1 MCPQRDLGKSS
12 WDYSWVL
19 PERRRT
25 WHSEPLNEE
34 GFMEVGS
41 DSAGGVCPL
50 LGILGTGMGC
60 ECTVSLER
68 DSVTSGQVRAELFV
82 LHSVS
87 IVQNSS
93 EKLPQEVLLCSSLVT
108 EKVRRKWGLGSHL
121 CRSCMACP
129 VEPWN
134 SVSQHWT
141 TEHLLPTP
149 YSPEIYS
156 GTQVWALG
164 SG

>member
-1 MCPQRDLGKSS
+1 
-12 WDYSWVL
+12 
-19 PERRRT
+19 
-25 WHSEPLNEE
+25 
-34 GFMEVGS
+34 MEVGS
-41 DSAGGVCPL
+41 GSAGGVCPL

-108 EKVRRKWGLGSHL
+108 EKVRRKWGLGSLL

-141 TEHLLPTP
+141 TEHCASYTLF
-149 YSPEIYS
+149 S
-156 GTQVWALG
+156 
-164 SG
+164 